1 MGRGRTVV
9 VAIVV
14 ALAVAA
20 YGAWWLQ
27 AAARLH
33 QAIDAWVE
41 DNRTRGWH
49 IELDNVAVR
58 GFPLQLRAQ
67 ADRFTVGRDT
77 PFAWRWSG
85 PLFTASTPP
94 WIGRDIALSFPGSH
108 KIEFDAR
115 DGHKV
120 IPISAA
126 KAHGQVRVEND
137 GRIGSFSLALGDIA
151 AALPDLGP
159 TRIAKLDASLTVGGK
174 PPPAANSPRA
184 PEVGRLTLTAEAI
197 DLPQRVAT
205 TLGRQ
210 IGEIDLE
217 ATLLGAMP
225 AAQSETALA
234 AWRDAGGTIEMEK
247 LRLHWGEFQLEANG
261 TAALDA
267 QLQPEGALTA
277 RIWGAGAAIDA
288 LVDGGSVR
296 PREGATAKVVLHTMA
311 KPSTAQGVSREVEVP
326 LSVQDRKLY
335 LGPVVIARVPTVV
348 WP

>member
-33 QAIDAWVE
+33 QGIDAWVE
-41 DNRTRGWH
+41 ANRARGWH

-58 GFPLQLRAQ
+58 GFPLQLRVE
-67 ADRFTVGRDT
+67 ADRFTVGRDV

-85 PLFTASTPP
+85 PLFTASAPP
-94 WIGRDIALSFPGSH
+94 WIGRDIALSFPGAH

-120 IPISAA
+120 IPVSAA
-126 KAHGQVRVEND
+126 QARGRVRIGND
-137 GRIGSFSLALGDIA
+137 GRIASFSLALGDIA
-151 AALPDLGP
+151 AELPDLGP
-159 TRIAKLDASLTVGGK
+159 TRIAKLDASLAVGGK
-174 PPPAANSPRA
+174 PTPAPNSPRA
-184 PEVGRLTLTAEAI
+184 PEVGRLMLSAQSI
-197 DLPQRVAT
+197 DLPPRAAT
-205 TLGRQ
+205 TLGQQ
-210 IGEIDLE
+210 IGEVDLE
-217 ATLLGAMP
+217 AALLGAVP

-234 AWRDAGGTIEMEK
+234 AWRDAGGTVEMEK
-247 LRLHWGEFQLEANG
+247 LRLHWGAFQLEANG
-261 TAALDA
+261 TTALDA
-267 QLQPEGALTA
+267 RLQPEGALTA
-277 RIWGAGAAIDA
+277 RIWGASAAIDA

>member
-9 VAIVV
+9 IAIVV

-27 AAARLH
+27 SAARLH

-41 DNRTRGWH
+41 DNRARGWH

-126 KAHGQVRVEND
+126 KAHGQVRVGND

-151 AALPDLGP
+151 ATLPDLGP
-159 TRIAKLDASLTVGGK
+159 TRIAKLDASLAIGGK

-184 PEVGRLTLTAEAI
+184 PQVGRLTLTAEAI
-197 DLPQRVAT
+197 DLPQRAAT

-225 AAQSETALA
+225 AAQSEAALA
-234 AWRDAGGTIEMEK
+234 VWRDAGGTIEMESC
-247 LRLHWGEFQLEANG
+247 AC
-261 TAALDA
+261 T
-267 QLQPEGALTA
+267 GASFSSKPMAPPRSMRSCSRRA
-277 RIWGAGAAIDA
+277 R
-288 LVDGGSVR
+288 
-296 PREGATAKVVLHTMA
+296 
-311 KPSTAQGVSREVEVP
+311 
-326 LSVQDRKLY
+326 
-335 LGPVVIARVPTVV
+335 
-348 WP
+348 